1 MIYKCITEL
10 IGGTPLVEL
19 VNIERK
25 YSLKARLLAKIE
37 SANPA
42 GSAKDRV
49 ALSIIDDAEKS
60 GRLMSGGTVIE
71 ATSGNTGIGIC
82 AICAARGYKAVIV
95 MPETMSE
102 ERKKLVRAYG
112 ATLVLTDGALGM
124 SGAVKK
130 AGEIL
135 DSTENAIIASQFDN
149 PANPRAHYETTGPE
163 IYSDTGGN
171 IDIFVAGIGTGG
183 TISGVGKYLKEQN
196 VSIKIV
202 GVEPETSPLI
212 SRGYSGKHDLQ
223 GIGANFVPANYD
235 ASVVDDIMTVSDSDA
250 YTLGRELAG
259 CEGILSGIT
268 SGAAVFA
275 AIKLARMSENEGKTI
290 VALLPDTGER
300 YLSTKMFE

>member
-25 YSLKARLLAKIE
+25 YSLKARILAKIE

-60 GRLMSGGTVIE
+60 GRLMPGGTVIE

-102 ERKKLVRAYG
+102 ERQKLVRAYG

-196 VSIKIV
+196 GSIKIV

-212 SRGYSGKHDLQ
+212 SQGYSGKHDLQ

-250 YTLGRELAG
+250 YTLGRELAV

-275 AIKLARMSENEGKTI
+275 AIKLAKMSENEGKTI